1 MSATLFVLA
10 GLLVGTGVYLLLTRS
25 LIRIVFGVGLFA
37 NGVNLF
43 IVAGSGPSG
52 APAFVGKDGS
62 VPDGSTDP
70 LPQAFVLTAIV
81 ISLALVAFLS
91 ALAWRSWTIDGLDE
105 VEDDVEDRRVAA
117 ERAAQARDL
126 EALEAAVAEELTPV
140 DHEWADTDERG
151 SQ

>member
-1 MSATLFVLA
+1 VSVTLFLLA
-10 GLLVGTGVYLLLTRS
+10 GVLVGTGVYLLLTRS

-43 IVAGSGPSG
+43 IVAASGPSG
-52 APAFVGKDGS
+52 APAFVGADGTAPES
-62 VPDGSTDP
+62 ATDP

-105 VEDDVEDRRVAA
+105 VEDDLEDRRLAA
-117 ERAAQARDL
+117 ERAARDL
-126 EALEAAVAEELTPV
+126 ARLEAEVAEELAPADHEWV
-140 DHEWADTDERG
+140 DHERNERP
-151 SQ
+151 